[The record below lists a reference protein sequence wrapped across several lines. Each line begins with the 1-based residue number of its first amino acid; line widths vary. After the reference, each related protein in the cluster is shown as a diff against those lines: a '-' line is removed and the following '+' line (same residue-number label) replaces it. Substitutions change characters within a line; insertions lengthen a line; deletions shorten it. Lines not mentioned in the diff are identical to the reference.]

1 MRKIFVLLIMIIL
14 VYSATLAQS
23 SYKTRMLKPENFQNK
38 VTLVISDK
46 NRSYYSL
53 SSEEPSVIN
62 VQGPGK
68 LRVLTRGRFG
78 TKEIEKIQYE
88 VLYSVDGVEQSSKKM
103 SSDVRAKNATY
114 TIRSMGTPGQSIAFE
129 IVLSQGHHTVE
140 LKIADKNIEVDA
152 RYLFTPTKEKKRDW
166 MAFCP
171 MRPSEPVELISRE
184 ESVSYY
190 RFSGEKPL
198 KVEIIGPTELRVLTR
213 IENHYKMKGRVQ
225 YRVQVKED
233 GIVKNTYQLSSMH
246 SEVAQYERDNELIPG
261 KACEFIIDVPKGKH
275 IYEVFPLDEDKKTLL
290 GRLLLPKNDVK
301 LVN

>member
-1 MRKIFVLLIMIIL
+1 MLIL
-14 VYSATLAQS
+14 VYSSTVAQS
-23 SYKTRMLKPENFQNK
+23 TYKTRMLKPDNFQNK

-68 LRVLTRGRFG
+68 LRVLTRGRFVP
-78 TKEIEKIQYE
+78 KEVEKIQYE
-88 VLYSVDGVEQSSKKM
+88 VLYSIDGAEQNSKKM
-103 SSDVRAKNATY
+103 SSVVRAKNASY
-114 TIRSMGTPGQSIAFE
+114 TIRSMGSPGQSKALE
-129 IVLSQGHHTVE
+129 IVLSRGYHTVE
-140 LKIADKNIEVDA
+140 VTIADKSTAVDA
-152 RYLFTPTKEKKRDW
+152 RYLFAPTKEKKRDW

-190 RFSGEKPL
+190 RFSDEKPL

-233 GIVKNTYQLSSMH
+233 GIVKNTYQLSSMQ
-246 SEVAQYERDNELIPG
+246 SEVAQYERDNELVPG

-275 IYEVFPLDEDKKTLL
+275 IYEVFPLDKDKKTLL